1 MAKRAALLCYALAC
15 TVTYAL
21 KCAPQRAPLAA
32 PALPRRAILSAPALP
47 LLARA
52 APARAAELPTD
63 KAGLFALVKEARS
76 QLDPV
81 PGLLAEKKW
90 DSVRAILITPPL
102 SDCWNKNAKPLL
114 KNYAAAVG
122 DAGGDELAG
131 LEAREDAMSHLRYLD
146 MAVYNNVFS
155 PAGGDAAVS
164 ASKDLVK
171 QYTELPASELKAS
184 IKALDELVSIGK

>member
-32 PALPRRAILSAPALP
+32 PALPRRAILSAP
-47 LLARA
+47 
-52 APARAAELPTD
+52 AELPTD

-131 LEAREDAMSHLRYLD
+131 LEAREDAMSHL
-146 MAVYNNVFS
+146 
-155 PAGGDAAVS
+155 
-164 ASKDLVK
+164 
-171 QYTELPASELKAS
+171 
-184 IKALDELVSIGK
+184 